1 MDGQEH
7 HIPILTLKPMSR
19 LRPAEKHWAEN
30 RSFPRPILTVRMG
43 YGFFGGVLGGG
54 GVARIGAGG
63 GGRTK
68 ACVGVGFKPPLRI
81 LPSVSG

>member
-1 MDGQEH
+1 
-7 HIPILTLKPMSR
+7 
-19 LRPAEKHWAEN
+19 
-30 RSFPRPILTVRMG
+30 MG

-81 LPSVSG
+81 